1 MERPHAQDPGQASTP
16 NEYKQLSFEGVETE
30 NAAEVLL
37 ENCVVA
43 SRPHYR
49 KNGTSAQWQCRL
61 HAPPDIFHQDRD
73 EMVVVQTT
81 RYAQRA
87 NKLQLRPGDRVD
99 LKGLLSQQ
107 ELELGSGEK
116 QRVNHLVVS
125 DIHVLSRAKRVSL
138 TVYERKRGR

>member
-1 MERPHAQDPGQASTP
+1 M
-16 NEYKQLSFEGVETE
+16 
-30 NAAEVLL
+30 
-37 ENCVVA
+37 VVA
-43 SRPHYR
+43 
-49 KNGTSAQWQCRL
+49 
-61 HAPPDIFHQDRD
+61 
-73 EMVVVQTT
+73 QTT
-81 RYAQRA
+81 SYAQRA

-99 LKGLLSQQ
+99 LKGLLSQR